1 MEILARI
8 IWNPFLC
15 LLYLFLGFIFLCIT
29 DLLAWKKGFKVFIK
43 IIFNDTSR
51 YSGRL
56 ISHSKAFFAMLS
68 TTVGIGNLAGV
79 GTAIH
84 LGGPGALFWMWMS
97 ALFGMS
103 FRLASTYLVVKYR
116 PSNTNSVSFATPMA
130 YFEKYLRGKWR
141 IIITLIAGLILT
153 QGVILSNLVQSNSLA
168 HAVHNRYQIPN
179 FIIAGV
185 LTFFVALVIL
195 GGVRKIVDF
204 TSVVTPWIM
213 VFYVLSGLFI
223 LCSHPLVTLE
233 SLRKVFYYAFTP
245 YAMTGGVAGYAVFQ
259 AMQFGV
265 SRGIFSH
272 MSGLGTSTFFQGANE
287 DPPEMGAFMSTI
299 TPFVDTVIICSIT
312 GLVILSAPYW
322 QDHTGAF
329 LTLNSFQ
336 LQLGVIGDVV
346 VIVSLMFFAFTTIL
360 GFAHISERCF
370 VYLGGK
376 NVFKYRLIFLAVTFA
391 GPFLN
396 LIFIWSLSDIIIGL
410 IIIFHLFPLLFIT
423 LINLPTMLKDL
434 KGVPGTRP

>member
-1 MEILARI
+1 MENLAKL

-15 LLYLFLGFIFLCIT
+15 LFYLLLGLLFLYIT
-29 DLLAWKKGFKVFIK
+29 DALAWRKSFRVFLR
-43 IIFNDTSR
+43 IIGNDKSS

-56 ISHSKAFFAMLS
+56 VPHTKAFFSTLS

-97 ALFGMS
+97 ALLGMS
-103 FRLASTYLVVKYR
+103 FRTTSTYLAVKYR
-116 PSNTNSVSFATPMA
+116 PTDTNSASFATPMA
-130 YFEKYLRGKWR
+130 YLEKYVKNEWR
-141 IIITLIAGLILT
+141 FIIPLVAGLILV
-153 QGVILSNLVQSNSLA
+153 QGIILSNLVQSNSLA
-168 HAVHNRYQIPN
+168 HALHNRFDIPN
-179 FIIAGV
+179 IIVAV
-185 LTFFVALVIL
+185 FLTFFVSLVIL

-204 TSVVTPWIM
+204 SSVVTPWIM
-213 VFYVLSGLFI
+213 GFYVLAGLFI
-223 LCSHPLVTLE
+223 LLSHPLVTIE
-233 SLRKVFYYAFTP
+233 NLRQVFYYAFTP
-245 YAMTGGVAGYAVFQ
+245 YAITGGVAGYAVFQ

-287 DPPEMGAFMSTI
+287 EPPEIGAFMSTI

-312 GLVILSAPYW
+312 GLVILSAPHW

-329 LTLNSFQ
+329 LTLESFQ
-336 LQLGVIGDVV
+336 EQLGFIGDVV
-346 VIVSLMFFAFTTIL
+346 VIISLMFFAFTTIL
-360 GFAHISERCF
+360 GFAHISERCY

-376 NVFKYRLIFLAVTFA
+376 SVFKYRFVFLAVTFI

-396 LIFIWSLSDIIIGL
+396 LIFIWSLSDIIIAL
-410 IIIFHLFPLLFIT
+410 IIIFHLIPLLYIT
-423 LINLPTMLKDL
+423 LIKLSQMIKDL
-434 KGVPGTRP
+434 NNI